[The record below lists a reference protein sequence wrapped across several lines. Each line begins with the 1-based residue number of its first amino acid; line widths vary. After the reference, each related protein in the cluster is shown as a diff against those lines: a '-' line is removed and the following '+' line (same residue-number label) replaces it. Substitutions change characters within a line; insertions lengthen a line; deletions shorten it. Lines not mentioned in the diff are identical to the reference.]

1 MLSLILGIGNSEM
14 QMSIT
19 DEVRR
24 NVCIFEL
31 LPKGNHD
38 IAVELDT
45 LCKARRVRQQKKNK
59 DIEK

>member
-1 MLSLILGIGNSEM
+1 M